1 MSDSMG
7 GLNDVKILS
16 GFNSKGESIR
26 ELTSTYYAQA
36 FMDEAILDKDIPVPD
51 IQSRQLADEVTKILL
66 SGGEV
71 ANRASVFDAIERLR
85 EEYGHISE
93 GTNTRKL
100 SDHERYDIMIDRITS
115 RMFADMFDIF
125 KSYGDGKIPTRK
137 QVETWVRRNM
147 VKEIAPEFGI
157 YRYFV
162 RVDSF
167 NPFVFI
173 VSDHQDIWPYDDVK

>member
-1 MSDSMG
+1 MLD
-7 GLNDVKILS
+7 DVKILS

-36 FMDEAILDKDIPVPD
+36 FMDEAILDKDIPVPN
-51 IQSRQLADEVTKILL
+51 IESRQLADEVTKILL

-71 ANRASVFDAIERLR
+71 ANRDSVFDAIERLR
-85 EEYGHISE
+85 EEYVHISE

-100 SDHERYDIMIDRITS
+100 NDHERYDIMIDRVTN

-125 KSYGDGKIPTRK
+125 ESYGDGKIPTRK
-137 QVETWVRRNM
+137 QVETWVRRHI
-147 VKEIAPEFGI
+147 VKEFTPEFGV

-162 RVDSF
+162 RVDSL

-173 VSDHQDIWPYDDVK
+173 ASDGLSIWP